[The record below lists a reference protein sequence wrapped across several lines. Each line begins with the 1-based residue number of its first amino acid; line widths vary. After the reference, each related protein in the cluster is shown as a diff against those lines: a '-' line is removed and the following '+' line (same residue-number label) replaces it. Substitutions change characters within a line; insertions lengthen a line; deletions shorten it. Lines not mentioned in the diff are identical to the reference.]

1 MRYSLYIDCMP
12 TEEIAPLNSEQIN
25 RMLNSALNTQ
35 ALRNSNLDT
44 TGLIEEANIDYAR
57 TMNKIV
63 FDINLNEPQQASLAD
78 ELAGSNQAEEKV
90 VPEQAVI
97 AIPAHDFGEQCGEFA
112 FNSFL
117 TNSEVIQP

>member
-1 MRYSLYIDCMP
+1 MP